1 MFKYDREDLIKQ
13 LAHHEG
19 VVLKVYKDSLGIDT
33 IGIGRNLA
41 HRGIEVI
48 ELTHMQK
55 TMSEVFTNGI
65 TKEDAYFL
73 ANRDIEIV
81 EGELLHTRAV
91 VKDLDA
97 VRQRVLVDMG
107 FNMGIPRLNRFFRMW
122 GAINEQEY
130 KSAAEEM
137 QDSLWAGQ
145 VKSRANTLAYAMEHG
160 EFA

>member
-41 HRGIEVI
+41 HRGIEVV
-48 ELTHMQK
+48 ELTYMQK
-55 TMSEVFTNGI
+55 TMNDVFTNGI

-73 ANRDIEIV
+73 ANKDIEIV
-81 EGELLHTRAV
+81 EDELLRARAV

>member
-48 ELTHMQK
+48 ELTYMQK
-55 TMSEVFTNGI
+55 TMNDVFTNGI

-73 ANRDIEIV
+73 ANKDIEIV
-81 EGELLHTRAV
+81 EDELLRARAV

>member
-13 LAHHEG
+13 LARHEG
-19 VVLKVYKDSLGIDT
+19 IVLKIYKDSLGIDT

-41 HRGIEVI
+41 HRGIEVV
-48 ELTHMQK
+48 ELAHMQK
-55 TMSEVFTNGI
+55 SMSDIFKNGI

-81 EGELLHTRAV
+81 ERELLSSRAV
-91 VKDLDA
+91 VKELNS
-97 VRQRVLVDMG
+97 VRQKVLVDMG
-107 FNMGIPRLNRFFRMW
+107 FNMGIPRLNKFFRMW
-122 GAINEQEY
+122 SAIDKQEY

-145 VKSRANTLAYAMEHG
+145 VKSRADTLAYAMEHG

>member
-41 HRGIEVI
+41 HRGIEVV
-48 ELTHMQK
+48 ELTYMQK
-55 TMSEVFTNGI
+55 TMNDVFTNGI

-145 VKSRANTLAYAMEHG
+145 VKSRANTLSYAMEHG

>member
-1 MFKYDREDLIKQ
+1 MFKYNREDLIKQ
-13 LAHHEG
+13 IARHEG
-19 VVLKVYKDSLGIDT
+19 IVLKVYKDSLGIDT

-41 HRGIEVI
+41 HRGIEVV
-48 ELTHMQK
+48 ELAHMQK
-55 TMSEVFTNGI
+55 SMSDIFKNGI

-73 ANRDIEIV
+73 ANRDIKIV
-81 EGELLHTRAV
+81 EEELLNSRTI
-91 VKDLDA
+91 VKELDA
-97 VRQRVLVDMG
+97 IRQRVLVDMG

>member
-48 ELTHMQK
+48 ELTHIQK

-145 VKSRANTLAYAMEHG
+145 VKSRANTLSYAMEHG

>member
-48 ELTHMQK
+48 ELTYMQK
-55 TMSEVFTNGI
+55 TMNDVFTNGI

-73 ANRDIEIV
+73 ANKDIEIV
-81 EGELLHTRAV
+81 EDELLRARAV

-145 VKSRANTLAYAMEHG
+145 VKSRADTLSYAMEHG

>member
-1 MFKYDREDLIKQ
+1 M
-13 LAHHEG
+13 
-19 VVLKVYKDSLGIDT
+19 GIDT

-41 HRGIEVI
+41 HRGIEVV
-48 ELTHMQK
+48 ELTYMQK
-55 TMSEVFTNGI
+55 TMNDVFTNGI

-73 ANRDIEIV
+73 ANKDIEIV
-81 EGELLHTRAV
+81 EDELLRARAV

>member
-65 TKEDAYFL
+65 TREDAYFL

-145 VKSRANTLAYAMEHG
+145 VKSRANTLSYAMEHG

>member
-48 ELTHMQK
+48 ELTHIQK

>member
-13 LAHHEG
+13 LARHEG
-19 VVLKVYKDSLGIDT
+19 IVLKIYKDSLGIDT

-41 HRGIEVI
+41 HRGIEVA

-55 TMSEVFTNGI
+55 SMSEIFKNGI

-81 EGELLHTRAV
+81 ERELLSSRAV
-91 VKDLDA
+91 VKELNA
-97 VRQRVLVDMG
+97 VRQKVLVDMG
-107 FNMGIPRLNRFFRMW
+107 FNMGIPRLNKFFRMW
-122 GAINEQEY
+122 SAIDKQEY

-145 VKSRANTLAYAMEHG
+145 VKSRADTLAYAMEHG

>member
-48 ELTHMQK
+48 ELTYMQK
-55 TMSEVFTNGI
+55 TMNDVFTNGI

-73 ANRDIEIV
+73 ANKDIEIV
-81 EGELLHTRAV
+81 EDELLRARAV

-107 FNMGIPRLNRFFRMW
+107 FNMGIPRLNKFFRMW
-122 GAINEQEY
+122 GAIDKQEY
-130 KSAAEEM
+130 KIAAEEM

-145 VKSRANTLAYAMEHG
+145 VKSRADTLSYAMEHG

>member
-1 MFKYDREDLIKQ
+1 MFKYNREDLIKQ
-13 LAHHEG
+13 LARHEG

-55 TMSEVFTNGI
+55 SMSEIFKNGI

-81 EGELLHTRAV
+81 ERELLSSRAV
-91 VKDLDA
+91 VKELNA
-97 VRQRVLVDMG
+97 ARQKVLVDMG
-107 FNMGIPRLNRFFRMW
+107 FNMGIPRLNKFFRMW
-122 GAINEQEY
+122 GAIDKQEY
-130 KSAAEEM
+130 KIAAEEM

-145 VKSRANTLAYAMEHG
+145 VKSRADTLSYAMEHG

>member
-41 HRGIEVI
+41 HRGIEVV
-48 ELTHMQK
+48 ELTYMQK
-55 TMSEVFTNGI
+55 TMNDVFTNGI

-73 ANRDIEIV
+73 ANKDIEIV
-81 EGELLHTRAV
+81 EDELLRARAV

-145 VKSRANTLAYAMEHG
+145 VKSRANTLSYAMEHG

>member
-1 MFKYDREDLIKQ
+1 ML
-13 LAHHEG
+13 L
-19 VVLKVYKDSLGIDT
+19 DSWATAL
-33 IGIGRNLA
+33 
-41 HRGIEVI
+41 

-145 VKSRANTLAYAMEHG
+145 VKSRANTLSYAMEHG

>member
-41 HRGIEVI
+41 HRGIEVV
-48 ELTHMQK
+48 ELTYMQK
-55 TMSEVFTNGI
+55 TMNDVFTNGI

-73 ANRDIEIV
+73 ANKDIEIV
-81 EGELLHTRAV
+81 EDELLRARAV

-107 FNMGIPRLNRFFRMW
+107 FNMGIPRLNKFFRMW
-122 GAINEQEY
+122 SAIDKQEY

>member
-41 HRGIEVI
+41 HRGIEVV
-48 ELTHMQK
+48 ELTYMQK
-55 TMSEVFTNGI
+55 TMNDVFTNGI

-73 ANRDIEIV
+73 ANKDIEIV
-81 EGELLHTRAV
+81 EDELLRARAV
-91 VKDLDA
+91 V
-97 VRQRVLVDMG
+97 RVLVDMG

>member
-48 ELTHMQK
+48 ELTYMQK
-55 TMSEVFTNGI
+55 TMNDVFTNGI

-145 VKSRANTLAYAMEHG
+145 VKSRANTLSYAMEHG

>member
-145 VKSRANTLAYAMEHG
+145 VKSRANTLSYAMEHG